1 MSGMILTDRGR
12 EILLE
17 AIAGENLH
25 FIRGAVGDGAEP
37 QDPESLTAL
46 VNERLSLGIRQ
57 IRTRDNGTCEAILEI
72 DNTTL
77 QSGIW
82 LREFGLFV
90 TDPET
95 LTETLYAYCNKG
107 NYAGYLE
114 GYDGH
119 NPIIFTLKII
129 TVIDN
134 AQNITVDIDS
144 TDLDRLTDRVSVLE
158 QAFQGITPALVKDK
172 LAELTTMITWDSDDY
187 YPDYSDITPSGVA
200 NLLRHIDEL
209 LSWDEAS

>member
-17 AIAGENLH
+17 AIAGTELH
-25 FIRGAVGDGAEP
+25 FTRGAVGDGAEP
-37 QDPESLTAL
+37 QTPEELTAL

-57 IRTRDNGTCEAILEI
+57 IRTKNNGTCEAILEI
-72 DNTTL
+72 DNTSL

-90 TDPET
+90 TDPDTNE
-95 LTETLYAYCNKG
+95 ETLYAYCNKG

-114 GYDGH
+114 GFDGH

-144 TDLDRLTDRVSVLE
+144 TDLDRLTDRVGILE
-158 QAFQGITPALVKDK
+158 QAFQGITPALVIDR
-172 LAELTTMITWDSDDY
+172 LEALTLLTTWDSDDMEI
-187 YPDYSDITPSGVA
+187 DLSSLTPEQIA
-200 NLLRHIDEL
+200 DQLRHITEL
-209 LSWDEAS
+209 LSWEEAS